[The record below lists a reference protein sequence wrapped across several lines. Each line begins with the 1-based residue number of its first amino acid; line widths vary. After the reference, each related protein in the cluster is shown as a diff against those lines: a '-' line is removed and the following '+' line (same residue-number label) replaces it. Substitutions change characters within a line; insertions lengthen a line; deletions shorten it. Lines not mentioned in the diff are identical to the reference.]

1 MRGTAGSR
9 RLAER
14 LAEMIRAYWRQRG
27 GLVVCVFVDDP
38 DAGVLVRSDL
48 GGNGL
53 PRRRLAAAE

>member
-1 MRGTAGSR
+1 
-9 RLAER
+9 
-14 LAEMIRAYWRQRG
+14 MIRAYWRQRG